1 MHVLTKELSITSA
14 HYKKVLSVLK
24 DAGGKARVVGGAV
37 RDNLL
42 NRANSDID
50 IVVDLVPEQVMHILS
65 RANMHVIPTGI
76 SHGTITDLLY
86 NEKFEITTLRKDINC
101 DGRHAEVEF
110 TDDFMEDA
118 ARRDFT
124 INALS
129 YCPFENKI
137 YDYFNGIEDL
147 YNSKVVFIGEARCR
161 IQEDYLRILRFF
173 RFSCYYAKALDA
185 SGLSACIELKE
196 NLTSLSKERIKLEM
210 DKLVV
215 ADNGPN
221 ILQEMFDCGIL
232 QIIFPVVE
240 FHHEDF
246 QHSSSLLDV
255 RYSLLF
261 YHIKDLTLRSLINL
275 KFSRKEA
282 NSILSLINFARLAHN
297 DFTLKKMWIENED
310 YEHYLMVL
318 LALGKINS
326 SAVRNFDNLSVKPVF
341 PITGHDLHNLNI
353 HGKNVGILLT
363 RLKDYWIESDF
374 ITNKD
379 QLLELLKGYNE
390 N

>member
-1 MHVLTKELSITSA
+1 MHVLTKELCITSV
-14 HYKKVLSVLK
+14 HYKEVLSLLRS
-24 DAGGKARVVGGAV
+24 AGGKARVVGGAV
-37 RDNLL
+37 RDSLL
-42 NRANSDID
+42 SRANYDID
-50 IVVDLVPEQVMHILS
+50 IVVDLLPERVTHILS
-65 RANMHVIPTGI
+65 EANIHVIPTGI
-76 SHGTITDLLY
+76 TYGTVTALLY
-86 NEKFEITTLRKDINC
+86 NEKFEITTLRKDVNC
-101 DGRHAEVEF
+101 DGRYAEVEF

-118 ARRDFT
+118 TRRDFT

-137 YDYFNGIEDL
+137 YDYFNGIGDL
-147 YNSKVVFIGEARCR
+147 YNSKVVFIGQALCR

-185 SGLSACIELKE
+185 NGLRACIEMKE
-196 NLTSLSKERIKLEM
+196 NLKSLSKERIKLEL

-221 ILQEMFDCGIL
+221 ILQQMFDHGIL
-232 QIIFPVVE
+232 QIVLPVVE
-240 FHHEDF
+240 FNREIF
-246 QHSSSLLDV
+246 QRSASLLNI

-261 YHIKDLTLRSLINL
+261 YHIKDLALSTLINL

-282 NSILSLINFARLAHN
+282 DKILSLINFARFKHN

-310 YEHYLMVL
+310 YEQYLMVL
-318 LALGKINS
+318 LALGKINNS
-326 SAVRNFDNLSVKPVF
+326 TVRNFCNLSIKPVF

-353 HGKNVGILLT
+353 HGKNVGILLAK
-363 RLKDYWIESDF
+363 LKDYWIKSNF
-374 ITNKD
+374 IANKD
-379 QLLELLKGYNE
+379 QLLELLRGYNE